1 MGKRKIIR
9 VAGKEIEVPT
19 AETTGKEIKKI
30 ADIPN
35 NRQLVKEDRNGSVR
49 VGDNE
54 KGRVSPDTVFQ
65 DIPTLKSG

>member
-1 MGKRKIIR
+1 MGKRKIR

-35 NRQLVKEDRNGSVR
+35 NRQLVKENGSGSVR

-54 KGRVSPDTVFQ
+54 KVRVSPDTVFE